1 MKNECDAIAKLIGSF
16 MMLPGVG
23 YKTAQRY
30 AYSIMNKPLGEVK
43 DFAESLIDVK
53 QNVKFCSICGNFT
66 EDDICNICKSRK
78 SDIICVVKDARDVVS
93 MEKVRNFGC
102 LYHVLG
108 GCISPLEGKG
118 PDDLRI
124 KELLSRISTGDFREV
139 IMATNPDVEGEA
151 TALYIARLLKPL
163 GIKVTR
169 LAQGISIGSDLEY
182 ADEITLTKA
191 IESRTTI

>member
-1 MKNECDAIAKLIGSF
+1 